1 MASIALDS
9 IGGLEWLKKCRTKSK
24 LREIKRYTLLYI
36 SEVGDETFNKIVDE
50 CQYIEI
56 HSVDTD
62 YHFTR
67 RMRTCIRY
75 DDIIIIS
82 W

>member
-1 MASIALDS
+1 MVKIEGNKLIIQTFPNHFQS
-9 IGGLEWLKKCRTKSK
+9 E

-56 HSVDTD
+56 HSVDTG

>member
-1 MASIALDS
+1 MVTIEGNTLIIEAFHNHFQS
-9 IGGLEWLKKCRTKSK
+9 E
-24 LREIKRYTLLYI
+24 LRSIKRYEILYI
-36 SEVGDETFNKIVDE
+36 SEVGEETFKRIIEE

-56 HSVDTD
+56 HSVEIN
-62 YHFTR
+62 YSFTR
-67 RMRTCIRY
+67 RIRTCIRY

>member
-1 MASIALDS
+1 MVKIE
-9 IGGLEWLKKCRTKSK
+9 GNK
-24 LREIKRYTLLYI
+24 LIIQTFTEHFHSEMREIKRYTLLYI
-36 SEVGDETFNKIVDE
+36 SEVGEETFKRIIEE

-56 HSVDTD
+56 HSVEIN
-62 YHFTR
+62 YSFTR